1 MKCETGSAA
10 VRLYAD
16 CPTCAAHKAAEHAKL
31 WQYEMFRKTGLALVV
46 VWKLYGRFNRVAGEG
61 VAE

>member
-1 MKCETGSAA
+1 
-10 VRLYAD
+10 
-16 CPTCAAHKAAEHAKL
+16 
-31 WQYEMFRKTGLALVV
+31 MFRKTGLALVV